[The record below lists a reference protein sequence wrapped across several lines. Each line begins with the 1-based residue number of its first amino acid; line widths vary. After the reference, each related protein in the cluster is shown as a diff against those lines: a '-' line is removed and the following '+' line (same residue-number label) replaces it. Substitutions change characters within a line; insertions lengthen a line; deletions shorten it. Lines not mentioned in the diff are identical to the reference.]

1 MRPSNCRSVPLSIAM
16 ERGQGVRFLPRYRIA
31 ERRRACSIMSM
42 KLPYDVQGEQFTVA
56 AAHDNALAS
65 RFIGAAREAS
75 SGRRPAGSNRSHAP
89 PAGA

>member
-1 MRPSNCRSVPLSIAM
+1 
-16 ERGQGVRFLPRYRIA
+16 
-31 ERRRACSIMSM
+31 MSM

-89 PAGA
+89 SAGA